1 MHTGQIPFWKIAYKF
16 YQVHPRAYGADKG
29 SRRAEYPH
37 YDSSPYIRGGYT
49 EALIWSCSVRL
60 IPVYMG
66 QICVVLSLSERA
78 KVHPRAYG
86 QTLRDKESCF
96 SSRGS
101 SPCIRGRILP
111 QLYTLFLPW
120 VHPRAYGADLIW

>member
-86 QTLRDKESCF
+86 ADESF
-96 SSRGS
+96 PIISAVSVGS
-101 SPCIRGRILP
+101 SPYTRGRS
-111 QLYTLFLPW
+111 
-120 VHPRAYGADLIW
+120 HPAMSKM